1 MSSHLSQLAS
11 PNRRPV
17 KASGPIGTLVDIASP
32 SVYNYSVV
40 SRPEITRLPA
50 TFRFA
55 EARKAGLSKHA
66 IYRMRARGD
75 LVSLG
80 AGLYRKADAQ
90 QAVDIDLIA
99 LVLRAP
105 LATLCLASALAR
117 HELVDTIPSAVDI
130 ALPRGTRP
138 PQATAP
144 PVKWHVFNP
153 TTFQI
158 GRETVKLD
166 ADTSIGIY
174 SAERSIVD
182 AFRLRGLVGPELGR
196 EALRAWLRR
205 RGAQPAA
212 LLAIARS
219 FANAERSLREALELL
234 L

>member
-1 MSSHLSQLAS
+1 LAA
-11 PNRRPV
+11 RT
-17 KASGPIGTLVDIASP
+17 GTFVDIVP
-32 SVYNYSVV
+32 PHVYNYSVV
-40 SRPEITRLPA
+40 HRTEIKRLPA

-66 IYRMRARGD
+66 IYQLRATGD

-80 AGLYRKADAQ
+80 AGLYRKAEAQ

-99 LVLRAP
+99 LALRAP

-117 HELVDTIPSAVDI
+117 HELVDTIPSAVDV
-130 ALPRGTRP
+130 ALPRGTRS

-144 PVKWHVFNP
+144 PVKWHVFDP
-153 TTFQI
+153 STFQI

-182 AFRLRGLVGPELGR
+182 AFRLRGVVGPELGR

-205 RGAQPAA
+205 RGAQPAV
-212 LLAIARS
+212 LLNIAKS
-219 FANAERSLREALELL
+219 FANAERSLREALEFLL
-234 L
+234 

>member
-1 MSSHLSQLAS
+1 MVLRFDLTLFA
-11 PNRRPV
+11 RRT
-17 KASGPIGTLVDIASP
+17 GTSVDIYTI
-32 SVYNYSVV
+32 SVYNYSVM
-40 SRPEITRLPA
+40 SRPEIARLPA

-80 AGLYRKADAQ
+80 AGLYRKANAR

-117 HELVDTIPSAVDI
+117 HELVDSIPSLVDVAI
-130 ALPRGTRP
+130 PRGTRP
-138 PQATAP
+138 PQTTAP
-144 PVKWHVFNP
+144 PVKWHVFDP
-153 TTFQI
+153 STFEL

-182 AFRLRGLVGPELGR
+182 AFRLRGVVGPELGR

-205 RGAQPAA
+205 RGTQPSV
-212 LLAIARS
+212 LLNVAKS
-219 FANAERSLREALELL
+219 FPNAERSLRQALEFLL
-234 L
+234 